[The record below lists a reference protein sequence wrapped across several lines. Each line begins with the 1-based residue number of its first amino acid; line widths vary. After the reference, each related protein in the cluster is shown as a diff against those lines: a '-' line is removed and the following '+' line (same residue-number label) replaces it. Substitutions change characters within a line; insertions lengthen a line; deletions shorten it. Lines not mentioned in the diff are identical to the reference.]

1 SLLHLLHKERYLTL
15 KNNFYRSTFNT
26 NVLLIKIAMTS
37 LSLVLTISFITKS
50 APPFLHEIVEA
61 LMIINMFALC
71 IIGTSITIFSS
82 LIIFETIN
90 RFAND
95 SIDNYVKSISQTFQ
109 IRNFLKQIQP
119 SDIAYLTG
127 KNGLIK
133 TKNPIIQ
140 QFNKTIKRSIVDIRH
155 DKILVD
161 IPVPKE
167 QQTVKLL
174 TNMITD
180 IRENL
185 TNINKDYY
193 FSNPKRV
200 RNHLYFEGTRR

>member
-1 SLLHLLHKERYLTL
+1 M

>member
-1 SLLHLLHKERYLTL
+1 M

-37 LSLVLTISFITKS
+37 LGLVLTISFITKS

-95 SIDNYVKSISQTFQ
+95 SIDNYVKSIFQTFQ

-185 TNINKDYY
+185 TNINEDYY

>member
-1 SLLHLLHKERYLTL
+1 
-15 KNNFYRSTFNT
+15 
-26 NVLLIKIAMTS
+26 MTS
-37 LSLVLTISFITKS
+37 LGLVLTISFITKS
-50 APPFLHEIVEA
+50 APPFLHEIVET

-90 RFAND
+90 RYAND
-95 SIDNYVKSISQTFQ
+95 SIDNYVKSIFQTFQ

>member
-1 SLLHLLHKERYLTL
+1 M

-37 LSLVLTISFITKS
+37 LGLVLTISFITKS

-90 RFAND
+90 RFSND

-180 IRENL
+180 IREYL

-193 FSNPKRV
+193 FSNPKRI

>member
-1 SLLHLLHKERYLTL
+1 M

-37 LSLVLTISFITKS
+37 LGLVLTISFITKS

-95 SIDNYVKSISQTFQ
+95 SIDNYVKSIFQTFQ

-193 FSNPKRV
+193 FSNPERV

>member
-1 SLLHLLHKERYLTL
+1 M

-37 LSLVLTISFITKS
+37 LGLVLTISFITKS

-90 RFAND
+90 RFSND

-180 IRENL
+180 IREYL

>member
-1 SLLHLLHKERYLTL
+1 
-15 KNNFYRSTFNT
+15 
-26 NVLLIKIAMTS
+26 MTS
-37 LSLVLTISFITKS
+37 LGLVLTISFITKS
-50 APPFLHEIVEA
+50 APSFLHEIVEA

-95 SIDNYVKSISQTFQ
+95 SIDNYVKSIFQTFQ

-193 FSNPKRV
+193 FSNPERV

>member
-1 SLLHLLHKERYLTL
+1 
-15 KNNFYRSTFNT
+15 
-26 NVLLIKIAMTS
+26 MTS
-37 LSLVLTISFITKS
+37 LGLVLTISFITKS

-95 SIDNYVKSISQTFQ
+95 SIDNYVKSIFQTFQ

-185 TNINKDYY
+185 TNINEDYY

-200 RNHLYFEGTRR
+200 RNHLYFEGARR

>member
-1 SLLHLLHKERYLTL
+1 
-15 KNNFYRSTFNT
+15 
-26 NVLLIKIAMTS
+26 M
-37 LSLVLTISFITKS
+37 
-50 APPFLHEIVEA
+50 
-61 LMIINMFALC
+61 
-71 IIGTSITIFSS
+71 
-82 LIIFETIN
+82 
-90 RFAND
+90 
-95 SIDNYVKSISQTFQ
+95 KSIFQTFQ

-185 TNINKDYY
+185 TNINEDYY

>member
-1 SLLHLLHKERYLTL
+1 M

-37 LSLVLTISFITKS
+37 LGLVLTISFITKS

-95 SIDNYVKSISQTFQ
+95 SIDNYVKSIFQTFQ

>member
-1 SLLHLLHKERYLTL
+1 
-15 KNNFYRSTFNT
+15 
-26 NVLLIKIAMTS
+26 MTS
-37 LSLVLTISFITKS
+37 LGLVLTISFITKS

-90 RFAND
+90 RFSND

-180 IRENL
+180 IREYL